1 MLCVFCCMHNLR
13 RTGYTDSSGAKLRR
27 AGQDGSRTSRQGHV
41 RDSAE
46 MGGATM
52 SKKHSSNKQ
61 QTNGGDENEHP
72 STSDCG
78 SNCR

>member
-1 MLCVFCCMHNLR
+1 
-13 RTGYTDSSGAKLRR
+13 
-27 AGQDGSRTSRQGHV
+27 
-41 RDSAE
+41 
-46 MGGATM
+46 M

-72 STSDCG
+72 TTSDCG